1 MRELTEAEKEA
12 LKATYSWVDTHNNTK
27 YQIYTI
33 GFSNGLET
41 QDSRI
46 AELERQ
52 LAEIKLQYDGI
63 QRRAKYTKNPLVT
76 TGLACAITGKSLKE
90 LTEE

>member
-46 AELERQ
+46 AELEQQ
-52 LAEIKLQYDGI
+52 LKDAKTTIKQLRY
-63 QRRAKYTKNPLVT
+63 AVKKKY
-76 TGLACAITGKSLKE
+76 E
-90 LTEE
+90 